1 MQGAGVETQPL
12 PRLTGV
18 KEPSLASG
26 DPLLLDVAP
35 AQTATLVAVGLTLKN
50 PAARGT
56 RHGT

>member
-1 MQGAGVETQPL
+1 METEPL
-12 PRLTGV
+12 SRLTSA

-50 PAARGT
+50 PAVRGT

>member
-1 MQGAGVETQPL
+1 METEPL
-12 PRLTGV
+12 SRLTGA

-50 PAARGT
+50 PAVRGT